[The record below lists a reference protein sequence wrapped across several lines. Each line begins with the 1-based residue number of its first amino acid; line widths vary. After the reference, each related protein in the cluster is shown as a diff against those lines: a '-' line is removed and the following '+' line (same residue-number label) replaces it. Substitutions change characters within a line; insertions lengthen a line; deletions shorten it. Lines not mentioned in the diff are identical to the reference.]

1 MKLYIWSFVI
11 LHCEIVV
18 QIRLNPNKRENEF
31 SIEKN
36 VKRLAYTDIY
46 NKLRSSLLI
55 NKERKSL
62 LLLYMYV

>member
-18 QIRLNPNKRENEF
+18 QIRLNPNKRDSEF

-46 NKLRSSLLI
+46 NKLRWSLLI

>member
-18 QIRLNPNKRENEF
+18 QIRLNPNKRESEF

-36 VKRLAYTDIY
+36 VKILAYTDIY
-46 NKLRSSLLI
+46 NKLRWSLLI

>member
-1 MKLYIWSFVI
+1 MKLYTWSFVI

-18 QIRLNPNKRENEF
+18 QIRLNPNKRDSEF

-46 NKLRSSLLI
+46 NKLRWSLLI

>member
-18 QIRLNPNKRENEF
+18 QIRLNPNKIDSEF

-46 NKLRSSLLI
+46 NKLRWSLLI